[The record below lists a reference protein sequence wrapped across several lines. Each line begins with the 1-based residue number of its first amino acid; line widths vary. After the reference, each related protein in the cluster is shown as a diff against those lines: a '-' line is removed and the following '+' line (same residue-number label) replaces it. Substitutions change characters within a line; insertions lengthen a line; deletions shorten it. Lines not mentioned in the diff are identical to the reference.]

1 MASAAEMHSPGVQV
15 KDIREIPRGT
25 HMFFDDDET
34 NVQSVK
40 ASIQKYNET
49 HPSDPPIS
57 LEAFYCPPDPG
68 NLSLINS
75 AGDRV
80 PVENVKSYITNK
92 ISGKKISGESVL
104 SEPLREL
111 LFKAAAANPK
121 PNPSSV
127 SKGLTLEMIEKII
140 DFEGKGSEKKGLSK
154 FFFDFDGLLTLVQK
168 VPIFEE
174 VHETTAEIEGLAKY
188 LFSDHIGEEPSTGRL
203 TRLKKMF
210 RRITPERAYIITNN
224 GLALNSGKNPNHQNF
239 CLLVKQLLPDFDI
252 THIKMSNYK
261 EGSEIVSDK
270 GRAIITF
277 LRPASASV
285 SSGGPASA
293 SGSAGGG
300 MKRSKFRKT
309 YRNRKSLSRARKM
322 RSHKHNIAAHN
333 KRRHSKKSKK

>member
-1 MASAAEMHSPGVQV
+1 MASAAEMPSPGVQV

-34 NVQSVK
+34 NVRSVE
-40 ASIQKYNET
+40 ASIKKYNET
-49 HPSDPPIS
+49 RPSSDPEIL
-57 LEAFYCPPDPG
+57 LEAFYCPPD

-75 AGDRV
+75 DRVLV

-92 ISGKKISGESVL
+92 ISGESVL
-104 SEPLREL
+104 SKPLREL
-111 LFKAAAANPK
+111 LYDAAQSEKLNP
-121 PNPSSV
+121 NV
-127 SKGLTLEMIEKII
+127 SKGLTLEMIEQII
-140 DFEGKGSEKKGLSK
+140 DFETSEKGGLSK
-154 FFFDFDGLLTLVQK
+154 YFFDFDGLLTLVQS
-168 VPIFEE
+168 VVLFD
-174 VHETTAEIEGLAKY
+174 TLDQTAAEIEGLAKY

-203 TRLKKMF
+203 TRLREMF
-210 RRITPERAYIITNN
+210 RLITPERAYIITNN
-224 GLALNSGKNPNHQNF
+224 KLAHNSSKNPNRPNF
-239 CLLVKQLLPDFDI
+239 YALVKQLLTDFVSKQL
-252 THIKMSNYK
+252 KMTLP
-261 EGSEIVSDK
+261 VSDDPKDPRNKLPDK
-270 GRAIITF
+270 GRTILF
-277 LRPASASV
+277 LLNPPSAPV